1 RGRGRRRGPGGR
13 PQDGPPHRDEGGG
26 RRAPAARRLP
36 ARGRGGCARRAR
48 GHAQRGR
55 PARVRGQHARGPGRR
70 AAARARP
77 RPRRVELGPRARRGG
92 RRDDVGGH
100 VHGTPERAV
109 RDVPRATRVPGA
121 ARGQEGGRVSSELF
135 ELPEPAGPAVRL
147 VAADGVALEPAEHG
161 PATPEPVRPTL
172 SATRIA
178 DLLGRPR
185 PTPEQVEVI
194 EAPLE
199 PTLVVAGAGS
209 GKTETMAA
217 RVVWLIAHGLVA
229 PDAVLGLTFTRKAAG
244 ELAERVQVRL
254 AQLARA
260 RGGAASALSLLDRPT
275 VATYN
280 AYAASLVGDHGLRV
294 GVEPGSR
301 LLGEAQQWQL
311 ASEVV
316 EGWDDDLGTD
326 RALSTVV
333 AAVLGLSG
341 APGEHL
347 LEPAEARDRLAG
359 IVEQLDA
366 LPLGPRQK
374 ARTKEVEKLV
384 GDVAERV
391 RLLDVVAEYRR
402 RKRATDSLDFGDQV
416 ALAARLARE
425 VPVVG

>member
-1 RGRGRRRGPGGR
+1 AVEGRDGLDVPAALVARGGRRDGARRDPPEPRHARALDRGEPSHGVARRAARGARPPVGRARAARRLARAPAPPPRRAHDRQARRVRRAGGRAAPRGADVRRHGGARAPARHDRPGRGRGRRRGPGGR

-109 RDVPRATRVPGA
+109 RDVPRAPRVPGA

-147 VAADGVALEPAEHG
+147 VAADGVALEPVEHG
-161 PATPEPVRPTL
+161 PATPEPVRHSL

-178 DLLGRPR
+178 YLLGRPR
-185 PTPEQVEVI
+185 PTPEEVEVI
-194 EAPLE
+194 EARLE

-217 RVVWLIAHGLVA
+217 RVVWLIANGLVA

-280 AYAASLVGDHGLRV
+280 AYAASLVGDHGLR
-294 GVEPGSR
+294 
-301 LLGEAQQWQL
+301 
-311 ASEVV
+311 
-316 EGWDDDLGTD
+316 
-326 RALSTVV
+326 
-333 AAVLGLSG
+333 
-341 APGEHL
+341 
-347 LEPAEARDRLAG
+347 
-359 IVEQLDA
+359 
-366 LPLGPRQK
+366 
-374 ARTKEVEKLV
+374 
-384 GDVAERV
+384 
-391 RLLDVVAEYRR
+391 
-402 RKRATDSLDFGDQV
+402 
-416 ALAARLARE
+416 
-425 VPVVG
+425 